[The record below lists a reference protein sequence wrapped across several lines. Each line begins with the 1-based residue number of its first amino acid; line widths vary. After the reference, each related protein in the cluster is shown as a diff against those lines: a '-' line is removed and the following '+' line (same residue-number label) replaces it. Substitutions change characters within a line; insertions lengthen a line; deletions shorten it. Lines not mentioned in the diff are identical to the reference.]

1 MMKASLHTRMAGFA
15 LAVFAAALL
24 TACFLAPGHFVST
37 LDIRK
42 EGQFTF
48 TYAGE
53 IHMLPLSKM
62 ASEAEDTFTAAP
74 CYDEDSGETREC
86 TASET
91 ASQRKE
97 WDDGAQQRETKRK
110 EEAKQMGA
118 FLGGIDPSDPKAA
131 DELAARLRRQK
142 GWKRVDYK
150 GNGLFD
156 VDFAIT
162 GRIDHDFAFP
172 TIERFPMANPFV
184 QLALREDGSLRIDA
198 PAFTSNP
205 ADPMRMMGMGKSG
218 ADEGDGSP
226 PPELAGTFTITT
238 DAAILANNTD
248 EGPQPATTG
257 QMLAWTIG
265 GGQMGQVTAAPTAL
279 LKLLR

>member
-1 MMKASLHTRMAGFA
+1 MMKASSYTRMAGFA
-15 LAVFAAALL
+15 LAIFAAALV
-24 TACFLAPGHFVST
+24 TACFLAPGRFVST
-37 LDIRK
+37 LDVRK

-62 ASEAEDTFTAAP
+62 AVEAEDTFTATP
-74 CYDEDSGETREC
+74 CYDDESGETREC

-97 WDDGAQQRETKRK
+97 WDDGAQQREAKRK

-131 DELAARLRRQK
+131 EELAARLRRQK

-184 QLALREDGSLRIDA
+184 QLALREDGTLRIDA
-198 PAFTSNP
+198 PAFGVNP
-205 ADPMRMMGMGKSG
+205 IDPMRMMGMGKS
-218 ADEGDGSP
+218 ASNGDNGP
-226 PPELAGTFTITT
+226 PMPQLDGTFTITT
-238 DAAILANNTD
+238 DAAIMANNTD

-265 GGQMGQVTAAPTAL
+265 GARMGQMTAAPTAL
-279 LKLLR
+279 LKLR

>member
-1 MMKASLHTRMAGFA
+1 MTNASMHTRMAGLA
-15 LAVFAAALL
+15 LALFATALL
-24 TACFLAPGHFVST
+24 TACFLAPGRFVST
-37 LDIRK
+37 LDVRK

-62 ASEAEDTFTAAP
+62 AADAEDTFSAAP
-74 CYDEDSGETREC
+74 CYDEDSGETRDC
-86 TASET
+86 TAKET

-97 WDDGAQQRETKRK
+97 WEEGAESRETKRK

-131 DELAARLRRQK
+131 DELATRLRRQK

-150 GNGLFD
+150 GKGMFD

-184 QLALREDGSLRIDA
+184 QLALREDGTLRIDA
-198 PAFTSNP
+198 PAFSANP
-205 ADPMRMMGMGKSG
+205 TDPMRMMAMGKSG
-218 ADEGDGSP
+218 ADEGDGSSL
-226 PPELAGTFTITT
+226 PELAGTFTITT

-248 EGPQPATTG
+248 EGPEPGTTG

-265 GGQMGQVTAAPTAL
+265 GAQMGQVKAAPTAL
-279 LKLLR
+279 LKLAR